1 MSKSNL
7 NKIPGAQSFP
17 ELEKVI
23 FPTRYL
29 LITKGNN
36 MTVEKSW
43 RYHLIQEIKVHGTKR
58 YHLLPNRCNEKNTVS
73 FCESPA
79 KNAKSESS
87 YKEPLVKPK

>member
-29 LITKGNN
+29 LTTKGNS
-36 MTVEKSW
+36 MSMEKSW
-43 RYHLIQEIKVHGTKR
+43 RYHFIQEIKVHGTKK
-58 YHLLPNRCNEKNTVS
+58 YHLLPKRCNENTAS
-73 FCESPA
+73 FCDS
-79 KNAKSESS
+79 
-87 YKEPLVKPK
+87 LPKVQNLNQIIRKH